1 VVPDSSATRLSLI
14 SRIRVNDAQAWQELV
29 DLYWP
34 LVAFWC
40 RKRGIADADV
50 SDIVQDVFF
59 AVCRA
64 LDGYQP
70 DRKNG
75 CFRSWLW
82 TIARHKI
89 TDVLRRSHRV
99 PDARGGSTAM
109 LATNQIPQSE
119 TDELAGFEL
128 PMELDVN
135 EASER
140 SQYGLLAKRALRVVQ
155 DEFEPKTWEAFW
167 RSTVDGIPVAVV
179 AAELGLSTAS
189 IRKYRSRVLRRLREQ
204 LGELE

>member
-1 VVPDSSATRLSLI
+1 MVSGSSATRLSLI

-70 DRKNG
+70 DKTSG

-89 TDVLRRSHRV
+89 IDVLRRSHRI

-109 LATNQIPQSE
+109 LATNQIPQDE
-119 TDELAGFEL
+119 TGEVVEPPL
-128 PMELDVN
+128 ELDTS
-135 EASER
+135 EPSER
-140 SQYGLLAKRALRVVQ
+140 DQYGLLAKRALRIVQ
-155 DEFEPKTWEAFW
+155 SEFEPKTWQAFW

-179 AAELGLSTAS
+179 AKELDLSAAS